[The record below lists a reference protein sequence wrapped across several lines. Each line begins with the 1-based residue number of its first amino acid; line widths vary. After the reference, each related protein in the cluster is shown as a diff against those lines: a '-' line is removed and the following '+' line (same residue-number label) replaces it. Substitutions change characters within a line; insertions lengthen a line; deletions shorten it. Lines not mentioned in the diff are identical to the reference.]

1 MQTANHLEP
10 KPQRTSFT
18 VEEPQVSQPRG
29 NSVLHLNPNDIKKL
43 PYSLILKQV
52 MNLAD
57 TITSDSNEKDVATKI
72 RVRLG

>member
-1 MQTANHLEP
+1 MQIANHLEP

-29 NSVLHLNPNDIKKL
+29 NSALHLNPNDIKKL